1 MIARLGGA
9 CALTVLAA
17 ACTMSQAPD
26 ARLYAELDDADT
38 RSAATTVQRTLE
50 TAADGEARSWRN
62 PASGHAGSVRPLATY
77 VSDTGM
83 FCRNYEETLD
93 LGGGAAS
100 FRHDAC
106 RGADGHW
113 AWQ

>member
-1 MIARLGGA
+1 MTAVVSALRL
-9 CALTVLAA
+9 
-17 ACTMSQAPD
+17 
-26 ARLYAELDDADT
+26 
-38 RSAATTVQRTLE
+38 
-50 TAADGEARSWRN
+50 

-77 VSDTGM
+77 VSDTGL

-93 LGGGAAS
+93 LGGEAAS